1 MAFTN
6 YESQQIREALLKEAR
21 RCAVTLGMRKTSV
34 EQLTQAAGIS
44 KGSFYKFY
52 ESKELLFFTV
62 LEDVHTEV
70 YQVAEETLRKTKD
83 LPPVERGARTILA
96 ACRKLSETGAMTF
109 IENDARTLLQRL
121 PEKVKAEHYHDD
133 EVHIR
138 ALLEEGGLIP
148 PRGHGPGR
156 RHRPGP
162 DPDRLPPGADRR
174 PLPPGA
180 GNPGPGGL
188 PGTIPHPLKAAA
200 RRLFQSPAVSIS

>member
-1 MAFTN
+1 MAFTD

-121 PEKVKAEHYHDD
+121 PENVKAEHYHDD

-148 PRGHGPGR
+148 P
-156 RHRPGP
+156 
-162 DPDRLPPGADRR
+162 
-174 PLPPGA
+174 
-180 GNPGPGGL
+180 GGMAL
-188 PGTIPHPLKAAA
+188 AAA
-200 RRLFQSPAVSIS
+200 TVRGLILTVSHQEQIGALYPQVLETLVRGACRELFRTH